1 MKSFRNPQS
10 EFTEGVAM
18 QPRSAVLDD
27 IDRIETEMGRL
38 FDEVIPSRRWL
49 PLRHIRTWRP
59 PTDVYETDDCVV
71 VKVEIAGM
79 EEGEFTI
86 SLSDRNLTITG
97 LRHDPVAEAQG
108 LNLSYQQ
115 MEIRYG
121 EFETEVYLPWA
132 IVEDK
137 IEATYE
143 EGFLKVVLPKA
154 RAQKVPVVACEPE
167 RVP

>member
-1 MKSFRNPQS
+1 MKRKSS
-10 EFTEGVAM
+10 L
-18 QPRSAVLDD
+18 LDD
-27 IDRIETEMGRL
+27 IEQMEAEMDRL
-38 FDEVIPSRRWL
+38 FDEVIPPRRWL
-49 PLRHIRTWRP
+49 PLRHVRTWRP

-97 LRHDPVAEAQG
+97 VRHDPLAEAQG
-108 LNLSYQQ
+108 LTLSYQQ

-121 EFETEVYLPWA
+121 DFETEVYLPWA
-132 IVEDK
+132 IIEEK

-143 EGFLKVVLPKA
+143 EGFLRVVLPKA
-154 RAQKVPVVACEPE
+154 KAQKIAVVET
-167 RVP
+167 